1 VERVFRF
8 YADHGEIELP
18 QQPRLMIEQ
27 FLISVVGIPQRLAL
41 LGARESDE
49 EQDRRLRMAI
59 RLFVNGCR
67 SRKNA
72 LT

>member
-1 VERVFRF
+1 
-8 YADHGEIELP
+8 
-18 QQPRLMIEQ
+18 MIEQ